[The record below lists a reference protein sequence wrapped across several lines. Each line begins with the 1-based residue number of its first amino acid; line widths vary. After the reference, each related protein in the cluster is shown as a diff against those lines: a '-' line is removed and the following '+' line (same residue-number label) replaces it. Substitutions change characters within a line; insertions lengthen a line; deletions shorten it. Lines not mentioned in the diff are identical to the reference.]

1 MDREDFQIN
10 CPFLYARIEPI
21 SDGNAN
27 SSSPPDQIYLIY
39 QKILNNP
46 RYLQQPEEHEVNS
59 GEKSESCCTPREM
72 SCCKVESIVSVD
84 ERGQMVLP
92 KEIREKAKIKAG
104 DKLAV
109 VSMEKDGTICCLS
122 LIKVEELEGMVKSML
137 GPVMDEVLKR

>member
-1 MDREDFQIN
+1 
-10 CPFLYARIEPI
+10 
-21 SDGNAN
+21 
-27 SSSPPDQIYLIY
+27 
-39 QKILNNP
+39 
-46 RYLQQPEEHEVNS
+46 VNS
-59 GEKSESCCTPREM
+59 GDKSESCCTPREM

-109 VSMEKDGTICCLS
+109 VSMGKDGTICCLS